1 MALHRSA
8 VRFGSSS
15 HRAKQVTVSSRPGS
29 VSGTVARGRAVP
41 VPLQRV
47 QGTEYGPV
55 PSTAALKM
63 ASPPLA
69 TMRISPRSSGLRCA
83 AVDPTS
89 TSTFV
94 SASAHAA
101 DGAHADAAPRRWVD
115 RVTAGVAVG
124 AGLAR

>member
-47 QGTEYGPV
+47 QGTEYGPA
-55 PSTAALKM
+55 PSAAALKM

-69 TMRISPRSSGLRCA
+69 TMRFRRDRRVYGVLRSTRRAHQRSLAHRLMPLMAGM
-83 AVDPTS
+83 PTQHRVAGS
-89 TSTFV
+89 T
-94 SASAHAA
+94 A
-101 DGAHADAAPRRWVD
+101 
-115 RVTAGVAVG
+115 
-124 AGLAR
+124 